1 MSGASKR
8 AVAVEAG
15 GSGANS
21 DAAATLP
28 KPILEARDLHVSFS
42 LRGKRLTALR
52 GASLELRKGETLAI
66 VGESGSGK
74 SVFAKS
80 FLGMLD
86 KNGRVDSGGILFDGM
101 DLARFSKEK
110 EWLAIRG
117 KRIAMIFQDP
127 MTALN
132 PLKTVGEQIREAAAL
147 HRGLDR
153 KASRLAVL
161 ETLERVGISDP
172 EMRYRQYPH
181 EFSGGMRQRAVI
193 ATAVACKPEVLIC
206 DEPTTA
212 LDVTVQAQI
221 LDLIKSLQRDLAMS
235 VIFIT
240 HDLGVVASVA
250 QRVAV
255 MYSGQVI
262 EQGTVEEVFYDP
274 RAPYTWA
281 LLASLPQLGVKGEE
295 LYSISGAPPSLFR
308 EIKGDAFAPRNP
320 NALEV
325 DFVHEPP
332 EYEVSG
338 THWAKTW
345 LLDPRAPKLEPPA
358 SIKRLRE
365 RLGQVRAADALRGS
379 EGGRL

>member
-1 MSGASKR
+1 MSGAR
-8 AVAVEAG
+8 N
-15 GSGANS
+15 GSVGTA
-21 DAAATLP
+21 DA
-28 KPILEARDLHVSFS
+28 ILEARDLSIGFT
-42 LRGKRLTALR
+42 LRGRRLQAVRKAGL
-52 GASLELRKGETLAI
+52 SLMRGETLAI

-74 SVFAKS
+74 SVLAKS

-86 KNGRVDSGGILFDGM
+86 KNGRVESGSILFDGE
-101 DLARFSKEK
+101 DLAGYTRER

-147 HRGLDR
+147 HRGLD
-153 KASRLAVL
+153 KAASRLAVL
-161 ETLERVGISDP
+161 ETLERVGIANP

-221 LDLIKSLQRDLAMS
+221 LDLIKSLQRDLGMS
-235 VIFIT
+235 VLFIT

-250 QRVAV
+250 DRVAV
-255 MYSGQVI
+255 MYAGQVI
-262 EQGTVEEVFYDP
+262 EEGRVDEVFYDP
-274 RAPYTWA
+274 RCPYTWA

-295 LYSISGAPPSLFR
+295 LYSIKGTPPSAFKKI
-308 EIKGDAFAPRNP
+308 EGDAFAPRNP
-320 NALEV
+320 LALEL
-325 DFVHEPP
+325 DFVAEPP
-332 EYEVSG
+332 AFEASP
-338 THWAKTW
+338 THWARTW
-345 LLDPRAPKLEPPA
+345 LMDPRAPRIEAPQSL
-358 SIKRLRE
+358 KRLRE
-365 RLGQVRAADALRGS
+365 RLARARNQGGS
-379 EGGRL
+379 R

>member
-1 MSGASKR
+1 MSG
-8 AVAVEAG
+8 
-15 GSGANS
+15 
-21 DAAATLP
+21 DT
-28 KPILEARDLHVSFS
+28 ILEVRDLRVSFS
-42 LRGKRLTALR
+42 LRGRRLTALR
-52 GASLELRKGETLAI
+52 GASLDLRRGETLAV

-74 SVFAKS
+74 SVLAKT

-86 KNGRVDSGGILFDGM
+86 RNGRVDSGSILFDGK
-101 DLARFSKEK
+101 DLARYNKER
-110 EWLAIRG
+110 EWLGIRG

-153 KASRLAVL
+153 AASRAVVL
-161 ETLERVGISDP
+161 ETLARVGIP
-172 EMRYRQYPH
+172 EPELRYRQYPH

-193 ATAVACKPEVLIC
+193 AAAVACRPEILIC

-221 LDLIKSLQRDLAMS
+221 LDLIKSLQRELGMT
-235 VIFIT
+235 VLFIT

-262 EQGTVEEVFYDP
+262 EEGTVREVFYDP

-295 LYSISGAPPSLFR
+295 LYSIKGTPPSLFK
-308 EIKGDAFAPRNP
+308 EVVGDAFAPRNP
-320 NALEV
+320 RALEV
-325 DFVHEPP
+325 DFRHEPP
-332 EYEVSG
+332 VFPVSD
-338 THWAKTW
+338 THWARTW
-345 LLDPRAPKLEPPA
+345 LLDPRAPRIEAPETVR
-358 SIKRLRE
+358 RLRA
-365 RLGQVRAADALRGS
+365 RLARDANAQGASGDGAAVK
-379 EGGRL
+379 GGADSGKGGAE